1 MPSVMKGGG
10 SSSGGRGRRGRAY
23 GVSSSLSEINVV
35 PLVDVML
42 VLLIIFMVAAPM
54 MQQGISVNLP
64 QSRRSPA
71 LPANNEPIYVT
82 VPVAFARNRVVQIG
96 NESVR
101 IDVLRERVRQ
111 LIEPRSVKEV
121 FLRADGAVT
130 VQQVMEVMDRLKE
143 GGVEKVGM
151 VTQPASSVAPAPTGG
166 AAGRR

>member
-1 MPSVMKGGG
+1 MPGVMKGGASNG
-10 SSSGGRGRRGRAY
+10 GGRGRRGRAQS
-23 GVSSSLSEINVV
+23 VSTSLAEINVV

-82 VPVAFARNRVVQIG
+82 VPLAFARNRVVQIG

-111 LIEPRSVKEV
+111 LIEPRSAKEV
-121 FLRADGAVT
+121 FLRADGGVT

-151 VTQPASSVAPAPTGG
+151 VTQPASSVAPA
-166 AAGRR
+166 AEGRRR

>member
-1 MPSVMKGGG
+1 MPKVQQNGG
-10 SSSGGRGRRGRAY
+10 SGSGRGRRGR
-23 GVSSSLSEINVV
+23 GMRVSTSLAEINVV

-82 VPVAFARNRVVQIG
+82 VPVAFGRNRVVQIG

-121 FLRADGAVT
+121 FLRADGEVT

-143 GGVEKVGM
+143 GGVEKVCLLY
-151 VTQPASSVAPAPTGG
+151 TSPSP
-166 AAGRR
+166 RD

>member
-1 MPSVMKGGG
+1 MPGVMKGGASNG
-10 SSSGGRGRRGRAY
+10 GGRGRRGRAQS
-23 GVSSSLSEINVV
+23 VSTSLAEINVV

-82 VPVAFARNRVVQIG
+82 VPLAFANNRVVQIG

-101 IDVLRERVRQ
+101 IEVLRERVRQ
-111 LIEPRSVKEV
+111 LIEPRSLKEV
-121 FLRADGAVT
+121 FLRADGGVT

-151 VTQPASSVAPAPTGG
+151 VTQPASSAAPASSG
-166 AAGRR
+166 GRRR